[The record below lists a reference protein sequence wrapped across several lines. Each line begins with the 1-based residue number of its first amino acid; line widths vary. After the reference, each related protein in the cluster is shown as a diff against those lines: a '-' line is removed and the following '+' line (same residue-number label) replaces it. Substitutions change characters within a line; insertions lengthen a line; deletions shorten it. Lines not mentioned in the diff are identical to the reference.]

1 VVSEIEALLDK
12 AKQLKRIDE
21 ASMNCLTAITTSLD
35 KALDDAK
42 ERVALIDYIPSL
54 KKHFS
59 TNCFDDTTEDQLC
72 DMVWAYQSLDNYRAS
87 ADSDDECLPSLCK
100 MLHVLER
107 KAQESD
113 DRDFAERWT
122 KADFDRFWRQQVSG
136 HYYKAGRTTP

>member
-1 VVSEIEALLDK
+1 MSEIEALLDK

-21 ASMNCLTAITTSLD
+21 ASLNCLNAIITSLD

-59 TNCFDDTTEDQLC
+59 INCFDDTTEDQLC

-100 MLHVLER
+100 VLHVLER
-107 KAQESD
+107 KAQEAD
-113 DRDFAERWT
+113 DPAFAERWT
-122 KADFDRFWRQQVSG
+122 KADLDRFWRQQVSEDFPN
-136 HYYKAGRTTP
+136 AGRMTP